1 MVLDAFDYKEPSCV
15 SCGGKEFYYPHSD
28 EQTGSIPVRNII
40 EKLDGCFE
48 TNDLVGAE
56 RLLDYWYSE
65 AEAMNDK
72 RGLLA
77 ILSEQMGLYRK
88 TNNKEKGLESSYR
101 GLDLLKE
108 LNLLDAVS
116 GATIALNAATTL
128 KAFGKSTESIPI
140 YKEVQTVY
148 ENKLSADDKKIAG
161 LLNNM
166 ALAYVDAGEYSE
178 AEKNYK
184 RAITVLSKNTNTE
197 NEIAITYI
205 NMAHLYRNEYGESE
219 QKIYDCMEKAWE
231 YLSSEKIKK
240 NGYHA
245 FVCEKCAPSFE
256 FFGYFVY
263 ADDLKGRIKEIYER
277 T

>member
-15 SCGGKEFYYPHSD
+15 LCGGKEFYYPHPD

-40 EKLDGCFE
+40 DKLDGCFE
-48 TNDLVGAE
+48 TNDLAGAE

-88 TNNKEKGLESSYR
+88 TNNKEKGLKSSYR

-184 RAITVLSKNTNTE
+184 RAVTVLSKNTNTE

-219 QKIYDCMEKAWE
+219 QIYDCMEKAWE
-231 YLSSEKIKK
+231 YLSSEKIKR

-256 FFGYFVY
+256 FFGYFIY
-263 ADDLKGRIKEIYER
+263 ADELKGRIKKIYER